1 MHCELLRRHGRLVS
15 TTVKLRPGLFWTR
28 VHVLQVAG
36 ILTNDTELLG
46 RSLDGEVVVEAAR
59 GPLIPGFAA
68 VKAAAKAA
76 GAFGCTI
83 SGAGPTAVAIVS
95 DPAVGK
101 KVADAMSAA
110 FKSAG
115 HLETNT
121 AQVVKLDMIG
131 ARSVP
136 VKQRAFM

>member
-1 MHCELLRRHGRLVS
+1 M
-15 TTVKLRPGLFWTR
+15 
-28 VHVLQVAG
+28 AG

-68 VKAAAKAA
+68 VKKAAKAA

-101 KVADAMSAA
+101 EVAAAMSAA

-115 HLETNT
+115 NLETNT
-121 AQVVKLDMIG
+121 MQVVQLDMTG

-136 VKQRAFM
+136 VKQQRPFM